1 MFPAHL
7 RIANQRSGHGALAV
21 IVVAQLFGTSLWF
34 SPNSAAADLMRDW
47 SLTAAQFGWLTAATQ
62 LGFIAGT
69 LAFAVSGLADRFPAS
84 RIFATCALLGA
95 ALNALFALLAGTLLQ
110 GIVLRTLVGLCLAG
124 IYPLGMKMV
133 IGWRRQDAGMALGL
147 LVGMLT
153 LGTALPHGIR
163 AAGAGLSWQA
173 VVLTSSLLSMAAA
186 AAIVWLGDG
195 PHLPKA
201 AAAERAWGEVWS
213 AFRVPAFRA
222 SAFGYF
228 GHMWELYAFWTVA
241 PFLLAQL
248 AGSMGASPAAVSG
261 LSFTV
266 IAAGALGCIGGGIL
280 SRRFGS
286 ARVAAVAL
294 ATSGAMCLVY
304 PVLAG
309 TRVRGRVGI
318 AHRLGHRRR
327 RRLAAVLGPVRRRM
341 PAAAGGERARAAEQH
356 RLRHHHRVDHAR
368 HRSHR
373 HAGRLRR
380 LAAGSRAAAGPDVV
394 ALWPLA
400 RQRQRPEE
408 QRKQPSKPVLR
419 PPPDA
424 RTMCG

>member
-201 AAAERAWGEVWS
+201 AAAERAWGQVWS

-248 AGSMGASPAAVSG
+248 AGSVGASPAAVSA

-309 TRVRGRVGI
+309 TGFAAALGLLIVWGI
-318 AHRLGHRRR
+318 AVVADSPQFSALS
-327 RRLAAVLGPVRRRM
+327 
-341 PAAAGGERARAAEQH
+341 AAACPPRLVGSALALQNSIGFGITIVSITLATAAIDT
-356 RLRHHHRVDHAR
+356 LGASV
-368 HRSHR
+368 
-373 HAGRLRR
+373 GWL
-380 LAAGSRAAAGPDVV
+380 LVPGPLLGLT

-408 QRKQPSKPVLR
+408 QRKQP
-419 PPPDA
+419 
-424 RTMCG
+424 

>member
-201 AAAERAWGEVWS
+201 AAAERAWGQVWS

-248 AGSMGASPAAVSG
+248 AGSVGASPAAVSA

-309 TRVRGRVGI
+309 TGFAAALGLLIVWGI
-318 AHRLGHRRR
+318 AVVADSPQFSALS
-327 RRLAAVLGPVRRRM
+327 
-341 PAAAGGERARAAEQH
+341 AAACPPRLVGSALALQNSIGFGITIVSITLATAAIDTLGASVGWLLVPGPLLGLTACG
-356 RLRHHHRVDHAR
+356 RWLDSGSVRKSNVSS
-368 HRSHR
+368 RSR
-373 HAGRLRR
+373 
-380 LAAGSRAAAGPDVV
+380 
-394 ALWPLA
+394 
-400 RQRQRPEE
+400 
-408 QRKQPSKPVLR
+408 
-419 PPPDA
+419 
-424 RTMCG
+424 C

>member
-173 VVLTSSLLSMAAA
+173 VVLTSSLLAMAAA

-201 AAAERAWGEVWS
+201 AAAERAWGQVWS

-248 AGSMGASPAAVSG
+248 AGSVGASPAAVSA

-286 ARVAAVAL
+286 ARVAGVAL

-309 TRVRGRVGI
+309 TGFAAALGLLIVWGI
-318 AHRLGHRRR
+318 AVVADSPQFSALS
-327 RRLAAVLGPVRRRM
+327 
-341 PAAAGGERARAAEQH
+341 AAACPPRLVGSALALQNSIGFGITIVSITLATAAIDT
-356 RLRHHHRVDHAR
+356 LGASV
-368 HRSHR
+368 
-373 HAGRLRR
+373 GWL
-380 LAAGSRAAAGPDVV
+380 LVPGPLLGLT

-400 RQRQRPEE
+400 RQRQCPEE
-408 QRKQPSKPVLR
+408 QRKQP
-419 PPPDA
+419 
-424 RTMCG
+424 

>member
-201 AAAERAWGEVWS
+201 AAAERAWGKVWS
-213 AFRVPAFRA
+213 AFRMPAFRA

-309 TRVRGRVGI
+309 TGFAAALGLLIVWGI
-318 AHRLGHRRR
+318 AVVADSPQFSALS
-327 RRLAAVLGPVRRRM
+327 
-341 PAAAGGERARAAEQH
+341 AAACPPRLVGSALALQNSIGFGITIVSITLATAAIDT
-356 RLRHHHRVDHAR
+356 LGASV
-368 HRSHR
+368 
-373 HAGRLRR
+373 GWL
-380 LAAGSRAAAGPDVV
+380 LVPGPLLGLT

-408 QRKQPSKPVLR
+408 QRKQP
-419 PPPDA
+419 
-424 RTMCG
+424 